1 MYPQPRTN
9 RKNSV
14 SLGSTQ
20 LWEGKDITLQKSI
33 LYLSKHS
40 FRRSDQILTWVL
52 SVCSSIS
59 FWCACVCL
67 CSVKMSAGLGF
78 CWWETCCFPQIRP
91 SDGGYGFTLEE
102 RNRVPIIKSVE
113 KGSPAEVRLCTT
125 HVLFVSCFEAS
136 PQWRRGGTRKS
147 LQQSRLHR
155 IRCCNTTN
163 VMASSI

>member
-59 FWCACVCL
+59 FWCVCVCVFVL
-67 CSVKMSAGLGF
+67 CENVCWLG
-78 CWWETCCFPQIRP
+78 ILLMG
-91 SDGGYGFTLEE
+91 D
-102 RNRVPIIKSVE
+102 
-113 KGSPAEVRLCTT
+113 
-125 HVLFVSCFEAS
+125 VLFSPDKAQWWRLWLYPGREKQGPHHQICREGLPSWGEIVHHTCTFCFVLWSFTAMET
-136 PQWRRGGTRKS
+136 RRNEE
-147 LQQSRLHR
+147 
-155 IRCCNTTN
+155 I
-163 VMASSI
+163 SSAEQAT